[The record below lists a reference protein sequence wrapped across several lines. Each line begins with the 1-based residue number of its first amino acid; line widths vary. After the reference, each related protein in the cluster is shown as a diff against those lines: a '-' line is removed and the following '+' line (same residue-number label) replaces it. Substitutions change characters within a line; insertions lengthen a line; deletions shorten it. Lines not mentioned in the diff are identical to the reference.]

1 MSVGQTVVMLL
12 TLFISSKGTG
22 GVARA
27 SLVIVLALV
36 TSFHWPMEPVF
47 LLFGIDQLM
56 DMGRTAINVL
66 GNCVATMAIARWEG
80 ETAPF
85 LHELPHRVATNL
97 ENAQ

>member
-1 MSVGQTVVMLL
+1 MSFAQQMVMLL
-12 TLFISSKGTG
+12 TLLISSKGTA

-27 SLVIVLALV
+27 SLVIVLGVV

-66 GNCVATMAIARWEG
+66 GNCVATMAIARWES

-85 LHELPHRVATNL
+85 VHQAPEIQAR
-97 ENAQ
+97 